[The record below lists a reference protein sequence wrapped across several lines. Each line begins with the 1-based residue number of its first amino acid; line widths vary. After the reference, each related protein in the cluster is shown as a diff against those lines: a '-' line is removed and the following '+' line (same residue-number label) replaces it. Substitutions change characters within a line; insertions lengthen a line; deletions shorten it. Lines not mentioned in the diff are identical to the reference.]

1 MNIRSFLPVLTL
13 LLSALLLSDCRKDDF
28 SDDPSA
34 TLEFSTDTVM
44 FDTVF
49 TTVGS
54 ATEIF
59 TVYNPQNKPVRIS
72 SIRIAGGTSNGYRLN
87 VDGVPG
93 SSFTDVEIAAK
104 DSIFI
109 FAEVTVD
116 PNSLNSP
123 LVVSDS
129 ILFETNGNQQ
139 KVQLVAWGQDAYFHR
154 PAPNTPPLFFVGCGE
169 TWSNDK
175 PHVVYGYALVDSG
188 CALSISAGTNVHFH
202 PGSGIIVLSSGTLT
216 VDGTTAEPVTFMG
229 DRLGVDFEDIPGQW
243 DRIWLSNITRSN
255 LVNGTNEVGP
265 GSRNSVIRHAVI
277 KNGTI
282 GLLVDTV
289 FSPGATTLRME
300 NTVVKSMAFN
310 GLTLRGSTIKAFNS
324 VFADCGGQT
333 ANLLYG
339 GEYIFYHCTF
349 ANYWGSGGRQDPAVS
364 FNNYFDVN
372 VRRLDASFYN
382 CIVHG
387 NLETEIGVD
396 SFPRAAPGQCNFL
409 FDHCLLKVEN
419 SYATSN
425 TSFFR
430 SVIRAT
436 GSLNDPMFKDIEKND
451 YYPDS
456 VAVVSDAGDPS
467 IPGIDPVLSTDITGQ
482 SRPLGAA
489 PDMGAYERK

>member
-1 MNIRSFLPVLTL
+1 MRRFSFLLL
-13 LLSALLLSDCRKDDF
+13 ALAGISSLLSTGCRKDEF

-34 TLEFSTDTVM
+34 KLEFSTDTVM

-54 ATEIF
+54 ATEVF
-59 TVYNPQNKPVRIS
+59 TVYNSQNSPVKVS
-72 SIRIAGGTSNGYRLN
+72 SIRIAGGTANGFRLN

-93 SSFTDVEIAAK
+93 NSFTDVEIGAN

-116 PNSLNSP
+116 PNSQATP

-129 ILFETNGNQQ
+129 ILFETNGNLQ

-154 PAPNTPPLFFVGCGE
+154 PAPNTPPLFFLGCGE

-188 CALSISAGTNVHFH
+188 CALNIAAGTNIHFH
-202 PGSGIIVLSSGTLT
+202 PGSGIIVLSSGTLN
-216 VDGTTAEPVTFMG
+216 VNGTSAAPVVFQG
-229 DRLGVDFEDIPGQW
+229 DRLGVDFEEIAGQW

-255 LVNGTNEVGP
+255 LVNGSNEIGP
-265 GSRNSVIRHAVI
+265 GSRNSVIRNAVI

-289 FSPGATTLRME
+289 FSPGQTTLRLE
-300 NTVVKSMAFN
+300 NTRIQSMSFN
-310 GLTLRGSTIKAFNS
+310 GMICRGSSVKAFNC
-324 VFADCGGQT
+324 VFADCAAQT

-339 GEYIFYHCTF
+339 GNYDFYQCTF
-349 ANYWGSGGRQDPAVS
+349 ANYWNDGGRQDPAVS

-372 VRRLDASFYN
+372 VRRLDAAFYN

-409 FDHCLLKVEN
+409 FDHSLIKVEN

-425 TSFFR
+425 TAFFR
-430 SVIRAT
+430 SILRAT
-436 GSLNDPMFKDIEKND
+436 GSANDPGFDDPLKNI

-456 VAVVSDAGDPS
+456 AAAVIDAADPS
-467 IPGIDPVLSTDITGQ
+467 VLSIDPILGMDITGQ

-489 PDMGAYERK
+489 PDMGAYERR

>member
-1 MNIRSFLPVLTL
+1 MAFASVWSL
-13 LLSALLLSDCRKDDF
+13 LVTGCRKEEF

-34 TLEFSTDTVM
+34 KLEFSTDTVM

-54 ATEIF
+54 ATEVF
-59 TVYNPQNKPVRIS
+59 TVYNTLNRPVKVS
-72 SIRIAGGTSNGYRLN
+72 SIRIAGGTANGFRLN

-93 SSFTDVEIAAK
+93 NSFTDVEIGAN
-104 DSIFI
+104 DSLFV

-116 PNSLNSP
+116 PNSQATP

-129 ILFETNGNQQ
+129 ILFETNGNLQ

-154 PAPNTPPLFFVGCGE
+154 PAPNTPPLFFLGCGE

-188 CALSISAGTNVHFH
+188 CALNISPGTNVHFH
-202 PGSGIIVLSSGTLT
+202 PGSGIIVLSSGTLN
-216 VDGTTAEPVTFMG
+216 VNGTSAAPVVFRG
-229 DRLGVDFEDIPGQW
+229 DRLGVDFEEIAGQW

-255 LVNGTNEVGP
+255 LVNGSNEIGP
-265 GSRNSVIRHAVI
+265 GSRNSVIRNAVI
-277 KNGTI
+277 RNGTI

-289 FSPGATTLRME
+289 FSPGQTTLRLE
-300 NTVVKSMAFN
+300 NTRIQSMSYN
-310 GLTLRGSTIKAFNS
+310 GMTCRGSSVKAFNC
-324 VFADCGGQT
+324 VFADCGAQT

-339 GEYIFYHCTF
+339 GNYDFYQCTF
-349 ANYWGSGGRQDPAVS
+349 ANYWNDGGRQDPAVS

-382 CIVHG
+382 CIIHG

-409 FDHCLLKVEN
+409 FDHSLIKVEN

-425 TSFFR
+425 TAFFR
-430 SVIRAT
+430 SIIRAT
-436 GSLNDPMFKDIEKND
+436 GSANDPQFDDPMKNI

-456 VAVVSDAGDPS
+456 AAAVIDAADPS
-467 IPGIDPVLSTDITGQ
+467 VLSIDPILGTDITGQ
-482 SRPLGAA
+482 SRPLGAG
-489 PDMGAYERK
+489 PDMGAYERR